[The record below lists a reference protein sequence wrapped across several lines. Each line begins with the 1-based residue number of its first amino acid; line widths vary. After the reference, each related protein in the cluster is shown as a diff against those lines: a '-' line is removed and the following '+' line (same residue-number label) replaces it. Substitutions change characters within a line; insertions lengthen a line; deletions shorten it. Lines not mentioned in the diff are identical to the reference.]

1 MSEILLNDIL
11 KIPKEEIVNYKV
23 KFNVFNGEEEPL
35 LVMSRSYDDI
45 LGWIGMVLVLIAYG
59 LLSTNK
65 IPNGKLYQILN
76 LIAAIFMAIGLFP
89 KNAWFSFALQV
100 AWALIGIIAIIK
112 IIKNEKK

>member
-1 MSEILLNDIL
+1 MIFDI
-11 KIPKEEIVNYKV
+11 
-23 KFNVFNGEEEPL
+23 F
-35 LVMSRSYDDI
+35 
-45 LGWIGMVLVLIAYG
+45 GWIGMVLVLIAYG

-76 LIAAIFMAIGLFP
+76 VIAAIFMAIGLLP